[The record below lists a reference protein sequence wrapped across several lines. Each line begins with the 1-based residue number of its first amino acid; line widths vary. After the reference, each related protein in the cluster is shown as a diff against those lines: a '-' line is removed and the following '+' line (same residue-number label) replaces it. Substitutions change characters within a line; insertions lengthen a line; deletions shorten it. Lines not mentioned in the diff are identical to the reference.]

1 MIKKNLGYGIC
12 IIFVILL
19 TIYAFSK
26 KNVEATTMVD
36 GIENFPESYQPYL
49 EELKKNHP
57 NWTFT
62 ALYTNLDWDYVIQ
75 NENIFGKNLV

>member
-1 MIKKNLGYGIC
+1 MIKKIFGYSIC
-12 IIFVILL
+12 MIFVVFI
-19 TIYAFSK
+19 TIYTFSQ
-26 KNVEATTMVD
+26 KNVEATTMAD

-62 ALYTNLDWDYVIQ
+62 ALYTNLD
-75 NENIFGKNLV
+75 

>member
-19 TIYAFSK
+19 TIYTFSK
-26 KNVEATTMVD
+26 KNVQAVNIVD

-49 EELKKNHP
+49 EE
-57 NWTFT
+57 
-62 ALYTNLDWDYVIQ
+62 
-75 NENIFGKNLV
+75 